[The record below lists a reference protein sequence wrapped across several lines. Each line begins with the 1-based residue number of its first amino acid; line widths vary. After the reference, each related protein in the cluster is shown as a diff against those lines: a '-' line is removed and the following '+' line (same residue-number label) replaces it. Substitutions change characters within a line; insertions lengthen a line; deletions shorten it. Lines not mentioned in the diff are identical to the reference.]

1 MGLWMAIYKTKMF
14 NNSIKKINISD
25 FELINAAMDVFAG
38 QYEAHL
44 GGGVIKKRLPIP
56 GKGKSGGVRTL
67 IFYKQGRH
75 LFFADAWLK
84 SRLNKKGTK
93 EIEDDTLE
101 SYKDIA
107 KVLLQL
113 DDEKIMKMLKANLL
127 VEVNYE

>member
-1 MGLWMAIYKTKMF
+1 MKPILVVALSKSVCHYKEKVKAEALEYLF
-14 NNSIKKINISD
+14 FIS
-25 FELINAAMDVFAG
+25 
-38 QYEAHL
+38 
-44 GGGVIKKRLPIP
+44 R
-56 GKGKSGGVRTL
+56 
-67 IFYKQGRH
+67 GRH

-84 SRLNKKGTK
+84 SRLNAKGTK

-113 DDEKIMKMLKANLL
+113 DDEKIMKMLNANLL

>member
-1 MGLWMAIYKTKMF
+1 
-14 NNSIKKINISD
+14 
-25 FELINAAMDVFAG
+25 MDVFAD

-44 GGGVIKKRLPIP
+44 GGGVIKKRLPQQ

-84 SRLNKKGTK
+84 SRLNEKGTK

-101 SYKDIA
+101 SYKDIE

-113 DDEKIMKMLKANLL
+113 DDEKIMKMLNANLL